1 MPLDETTDRD
11 PQLDS
16 WLCERKKPVS
26 MPSAAFQKAA
36 DESRQLKA
44 KPSNDELLE
53 VSPTVNASN
62 GFLHVKEK
70 EVETKRT
77 TFG

>member
-1 MPLDETTDRD
+1 
-11 PQLDS
+11 
-16 WLCERKKPVS
+16 

-53 VSPTVNASN
+53 VSQGAFPFQFTARLRRGGYEAILAGWDVRGTVAE
-62 GFLHVKEK
+62 GDLYGGIVVGRDK
-70 EVETKRT
+70 
-77 TFG
+77 G

>member
-1 MPLDETTDRD
+1 
-11 PQLDS
+11 
-16 WLCERKKPVS
+16 